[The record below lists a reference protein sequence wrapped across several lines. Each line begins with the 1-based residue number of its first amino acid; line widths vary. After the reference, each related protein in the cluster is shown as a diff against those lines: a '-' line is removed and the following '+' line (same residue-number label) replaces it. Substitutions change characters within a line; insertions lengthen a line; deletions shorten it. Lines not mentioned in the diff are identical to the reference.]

1 MCDIKQEENH
11 MRTPV
16 ENNVCPK
23 SWLGTCRGWG
33 GCLSAEGAGRAMA
46 EEGQRALNLVRLVEL
61 LGEGTMS

>member
-1 MCDIKQEENH
+1 